1 MWGIERT
8 TLRSG
13 LAAHLVGAGR
23 DRGRAVARASALL
36 SHGGRAVRTHRLQT
50 SPERRLR
57 LGPDQALHAPGVST
71 EHDERRPGPHREAPI
86 GLWEA
91 CALVV
96 GVDDYGLEGLGDI
109 LEPLGERADDAV
121 TLVA

>member
-50 SPERRLR
+50 SPQRRLR

-86 GLWEA
+86 ELAEPL
-91 CALVV
+91 ALV
-96 GVDDYGLEGLGDI
+96 GRVDDYELHGLGEI
-109 LEPLGERADDAV
+109 PVPLRDHRDR
-121 TLVA
+121 